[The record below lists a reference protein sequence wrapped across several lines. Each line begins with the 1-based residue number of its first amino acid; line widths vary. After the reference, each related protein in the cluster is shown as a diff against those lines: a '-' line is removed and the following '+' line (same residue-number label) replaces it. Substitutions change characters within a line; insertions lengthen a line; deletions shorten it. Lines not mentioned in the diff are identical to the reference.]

1 MIGKL
6 ISALFS
12 FKGLYVAFVIAVV
25 FYGQVRMLFGLTPRH
40 IAIVVML
47 IACMRQSIPFPMGR
61 VMKTYLLFVLTFVV
75 SATLTGYLDEL
86 LITYYIA
93 ACTGFWATK
102 ILVTKYRDGRLLLKA
117 IIVLGVINA
126 LVTIGQTVGLQY
138 ADQLV
143 SFFHLKLPEKYVNK
157 IDAEGGQDLALMLT
171 RPGLFNSAVYNGYFL
186 MTTGVASLEL
196 LSRRLRLQR
205 LIPWMVITVGCI
217 CVQERGPIVILAVLS
232 AFAFYKILFIKKMKY
247 TLLMAVFAL
256 VIQLL
261 SGLVSST
268 LPGVTDD
275 GESPAVAVLYDD
287 GDDQGSGNSYSRL
300 VKESRFAELGF
311 DDTGRGDIYE
321 QTTEY
326 LMDHP
331 FIGGYHRLV
340 AMYDMPPHNLFLNAF
355 IYGGFV
361 GGFTILLI
369 LFWQV
374 KPLWRVLRRKIAD
387 TNPVCFFMGLSY
399 IAFTLNSLAHNKS
412 IVTGDE
418 FIWLLWAAFYYEY
431 RKYYTNP
438 RL

>member
-40 IAIVVML
+40 IAIVVMF
-47 IACMRQSIPFPMGR
+47 IACARQSISFPLGR
-61 VMKTYLLFVLTFVV
+61 IMKTYLLFIFTFVV
-75 SATLTGYLDEL
+75 SATLTGYLSQL

-217 CVQERGPIVILAVLS
+217 CVQERGPIVILAVYQEDEVHLANGS
-232 AFAFYKILFIKKMKY
+232 VC
-247 TLLMAVFAL
+247 TCHT
-256 VIQLL
+256 VI
-261 SGLVSST
+261 VRT
-268 LPGVTDD
+268 
-275 GESPAVAVLYDD
+275 
-287 GDDQGSGNSYSRL
+287 R
-300 VKESRFAELGF
+300 
-311 DDTGRGDIYE
+311 
-321 QTTEY
+321 
-326 LMDHP
+326 
-331 FIGGYHRLV
+331 
-340 AMYDMPPHNLFLNAF
+340 FLNAPRG
-355 IYGGFV
+355 YG
-361 GGFTILLI
+361 
-369 LFWQV
+369 
-374 KPLWRVLRRKIAD
+374 
-387 TNPVCFFMGLSY
+387 
-399 IAFTLNSLAHNKS
+399 
-412 IVTGDE
+412 
-418 FIWLLWAAFYYEY
+418 
-431 RKYYTNP
+431 
-438 RL
+438 